1 VVVEVNVQQALEQ
14 QVQVAEVLVEH
25 KVTQDQTQL
34 PILVVQVAVE
44 VEPQDQEHPLQITQ
58 VVTVDQVS

>member
-1 VVVEVNVQQALEQ
+1 MEVNVQQALEQ

>member
-1 VVVEVNVQQALEQ
+1 MEVLLQQALEL

-25 KVTQDQTQL
+25 KVPQDQQQL